1 MDLTRCFSWLIAIS
15 GKVISPKVISPKV
28 IGLISVINLIS
39 IINLI
44 VKVESSLTT
53 DCDHCDNIEIVPARP
68 DGSKVQ
74 EVSMSLDIDTMSFES
89 SEMYRIDFTMR
100 SRWIVDETYCHFY
113 LTYLKH
119 HGYFS
124 ERDADSDHE
133 DVRLVV
139 TQDVYSKFIW
149 TPDTSCLS
157 AREEG
162 EPSSTDSQLAVVTI
176 EVDDDDRRWPNQTIC
191 AIELQQKIY
200 VLSVCPMDLKTYP
213 VDTQSC
219 PVRFGSFVMDQE
231 EVRYKWI
238 ESSGNNSLVA
248 LDSESKLNEFEI
260 ARVETSSNVR
270 LVFGEQFTLITLTFI
285 LNRYFLST
293 FIGAY
298 VPSGLIV
305 ALSWLSVWIS
315 PHTPPAR
322 ANLLVTGLLALLTQF
337 TTSRAGLP
345 STSDITVRFF
355 LLFLSSQMN

>member
-1 MDLTRCFSWLIAIS
+1 MDLTRYFSWLIAIS
-15 GKVISPKVISPKV
+15 PKVIS
-28 IGLISVINLIS
+28 LISLISLINLIS

-44 VKVESSLTT
+44 VKVESSLIT
-53 DCDHCDNIEIVPARP
+53 DCGHCDNIEIVPSRP

-89 SEMYRIDFTMR
+89 SEIYRIDFTIR

-113 LTYLKH
+113 LDYLKH

-124 ERDADSDHE
+124 ERDENSDHE

-139 TQDVYSKFIW
+139 TEDVYSKFIW

-162 EPSSTDSQLAVVTI
+162 EPSSTDSKLSVVTI
-176 EVDDDDRRWPNQTIC
+176 EADDDDKRWPNQTIC
-191 AIELQQKIY
+191 TIELQRKIY
-200 VLSVCPMDLKTYP
+200 ILSVCSMDLKTYP
-213 VDTQSC
+213 VDSQSC
-219 PVRFGSFVMDQE
+219 PVKFGSFILDE
-231 EVRYKWI
+231 GEVKYKWI
-238 ESSGNNSLVA
+238 DSTGNNSVVA
-248 LDSESKLNEFEI
+248 LESESKLNEYEI
-260 ARVETSSNVR
+260 ARVQTSSNVR
-270 LVFGEQFTLITLTFI
+270 VVFGERFTVISFHFI

-345 STSDITVRFF
+345 STSDITVSFF
-355 LLFLSSQMN
+355 ISSPLNRSTKY

>member
-1 MDLTRCFSWLIAIS
+1 MDLTRYFSWLIAIS
-15 GKVISPKVISPKV
+15 PKVISLV
-28 IGLISVINLIS
+28 S
-39 IINLI
+39 IISLI

-53 DCDHCDNIEIVPARP
+53 DCDYCDNIEIIPARP

-74 EVSMSLDIDTMSFES
+74 EVSMSLDIHTMSFES
-89 SEMYRIDFTMR
+89 SEIYRIDFTMR
-100 SRWIVDETYCHFY
+100 SRWIVDQTYCQFY
-113 LTYLKH
+113 LGYLKH

-124 ERDADSDHE
+124 ERDANSDHE
-133 DVRLVV
+133 HVRLVV

-176 EVDDDDRRWPNQTIC
+176 EVDDDKRWPNQTIC
-191 AIELQQKIY
+191 TVELQRKIY
-200 VLSVCPMDLKTYP
+200 VLSACSMHLKTYP

-219 PVRFGSFVMDQE
+219 PVKFGSFIMDE
-231 EVRYKWI
+231 GEVRYKWI
-238 ESSGNNSLVA
+238 ESTGNNSVVA
-248 LDSESKLNEFEI
+248 LDSESKLNEYEI

-270 LVFGEQFTLITLTFI
+270 VVFGERFTVISFDFI

-355 LLFLSSQMN
+355 TTQPIN